1 MKKIL
6 FVATIT
12 EHFYYFHLPYLKMFH
27 ELGWQVDVASHGD
40 IELPFCDNRYEIPN
54 LLELDK
60 KSQKMIIPNL

>member
-40 IELPFCDNRYEIPN
+40 VELPWCDNRYEIPD
-54 LLELDK
+54 LSRLDPA
-60 KSQKMIIPNL
+60 SRRLIDSFL